1 MAAQTGSGRGAAGR
15 SQGKGG
21 RAAGRAKARRA
32 PEEDGPSGVEEQ
44 ILTLRRILRRMG
56 EEVEAT
62 TELTDFLEVSESYG
76 KNSRVLLALIKG
88 QQQLSGGEDGA
99 REQELALAA
108 LWREWKAAR
117 GQA

>member
-1 MAAQTGSGRGAAGR
+1 MAAQTGSGRGAVGR
-15 SQGKGG
+15 SQGK
-21 RAAGRAKARRA
+21 AGRAKARLA

-108 LWREWKAAR
+108 LWREWKAGR